1 MPPSARSSVKPVISK
16 RAPKAVGNYSA
27 AVTAEC
33 NQVLYVSGQ
42 IPIEMPKG
50 TVFTG
55 DIKKQAEIVMTN
67 LKNTVLDA
75 RFQMEDLVKC
85 TIYLTNMEHYEAV
98 NEVYGKFFISKVFP
112 ARAVIG
118 VAALPKGVGVEIEAV
133 AVKKIETAGGGRGGP
148 VVVEETIEES
158 F

>member
-1 MPPSARSSVKPVISK
+1 MPPPSKSAVKPIVSK

-42 IPIEMPKG
+42 IAIEMPKG

-55 DIKKQAEIVMTN
+55 DIKRQAEIVMMN
-67 LKNTVLDA
+67 LKNLVQDGG
-75 RFQMEDLVKC
+75 FHMEDIVKC
-85 TIYLTNMEHYEAV
+85 TIYLTDMQNYEAV
-98 NEVYGKFFISKVFP
+98 NEIYGKYFVSRVYP

-118 VAALPKGVGVEIEAV
+118 VAALPKGVGVEIDAV
-133 AVKKIETAGGGRGGP
+133 AVKKVEGKGGGGSS
-148 VVVEETIEES
+148 VVVEEIEEKY
-158 F
+158 

>member
-1 MPPSARSSVKPVISK
+1 MVPSKSSVRPVVSK

-50 TVFTG
+50 NVFTG
-55 DIKKQAEIVMTN
+55 DIKKQAEICMSN
-67 LKNTVLDA
+67 LRNIVQDA
-75 RFQMEDLVKC
+75 RFAMEDIVKC
-85 TIYLTNMEHYEAV
+85 TIYITDMNNYEAV
-98 NEVYGKFFISKVFP
+98 NEVYGKAFVSKVFP
-112 ARAVIG
+112 ARAIIG
-118 VAALPKGVGVEIEAV
+118 VASLPKGVGVEIDAV
-133 AVKKIETAGGGRGGP
+133 AVKKVEGAGGKP
-148 VVVEETIEES
+148 VIVEETFEEG